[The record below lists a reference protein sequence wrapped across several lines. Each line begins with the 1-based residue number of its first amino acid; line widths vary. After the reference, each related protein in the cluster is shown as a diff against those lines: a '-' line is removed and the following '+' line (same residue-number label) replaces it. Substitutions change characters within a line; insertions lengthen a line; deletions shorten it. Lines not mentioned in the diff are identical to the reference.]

1 MGTKRKAVW
10 LLAGGLPL
18 LPLVAM
24 AEPLVQRNQ
33 TVVPHDEPYYKAT
46 VRNTELIFTEQNKDF
61 AEHAAGVEQH
71 LQPDYEATFG
81 YRMDSPLYVGLI
93 SDNNQ
98 IANGFST
105 QFPHNRQI
113 NYMGGAAAVDYFAT
127 TSWLDTL
134 LFHETAH
141 NYQLNAKDN
150 PVSSTLHSVLGNG
163 SLMTPLIPA
172 IVPNMFESSFM
183 LEGNAVLNE
192 SRHGNGGRLYSGR
205 FDALVHA
212 QAKAGYLTPARTY
225 NQTLYFPYGESSY
238 VLGSHYQYF
247 LADQYGLDA
256 TNRYFKMRSRYWYLP
271 LVTNAPLRAA
281 IGNNFDNTFADWAT
295 HEVEQAALAVMSE
308 GKPLLTSKHFT
319 ALNSDEDEIFFLAS
333 PQDVRAP
340 FHVALNRHTASLDK
354 QRSTYRAG
362 KLFRHDGDT
371 WSMASG
377 YSSPWRI
384 YQGLY
389 SESAYLNDDT
399 RGRIIQGYTAA
410 GEPVYFDVASS
421 YDQPQLYVGET
432 FYAQVNSSVEVHGDD
447 LYYFVQDGP
456 LRTLYRNR
464 TALYAY
470 QGYYGV
476 IADVDSQGRVLFV
489 ANSEQGST
497 LFRLAG
503 NQVSRVLAEDDIV
516 AARLLDDEQVL
527 AVAIQADHYGY
538 YLKPLQPRP
547 QAPAVRALR
556 WDHEDNAAENLHQE
570 RQPSALNLDRRYHAL
585 TAMRYSATDLSLAL
599 YAEED
604 DDTTPQDETDLHT
617 LYNVQ
622 LRFADPLEQNE
633 LSLFSYRDEDLT
645 QLAGVGYRNSQ
656 FFLLGGIKQYWVLDD
671 QLDRET
677 PPEDARN
684 HGLSAELR
692 LPLLQ
697 SGYWYSELA
706 STWYQD
712 YHLDER
718 EPLAVQWGISRTTR
732 FGNSYLPNKHFGL
745 TGYQVDDRDDT
756 SQGMSLSVM
765 TDLPA
770 EFYVGA
776 RGQFSRSNAD
786 ISQFQRRG
794 VELDQSQDFF
804 AEDPSRVVIPA
815 LDDTYYAEQ
824 VAFGEASLSK
834 VINLPWYSFK
844 SPVSLRREALHL
856 RYRHYDID
864 FGVAELALNQ
874 AIVGLDAE
882 LLLFHRT
889 PIRFAFEYAY
899 TDDDR
904 LTSENSF
911 QLVTSVGF

>member
-1 MGTKRKAVW
+1 MW

>member
-1 MGTKRKAVW
+1 MW

-113 NYMGGAAAVDYFAT
+113 NYVGGAAAVDYFAT

-150 PVSSTLHSVLGNG
+150 QVSSTLHSVLGNG

-308 GKPLLTSKHFT
+308 GEPLLTSKHFT

-497 LFRLAG
+497 LFRLAD
-503 NQVSRVLAEDDIV
+503 NQLSRVLAEDDIV

-585 TAMRYSATDLSLAL
+585 TTMRYSATDLSLAL

-745 TGYQVDDRDDT
+745 TGYQVEDRDDT

-776 RGQFSRSNAD
+776 RGQFSRSDAD

-815 LDDTYYAEQ
+815 LDDSYYAEQ

>member
-113 NYMGGAAAVDYFAT
+113 NYVGGAAAVDYFAT

-150 PVSSTLHSVLGNG
+150 QVSSTLHSVLGNG

-308 GKPLLTSKHFT
+308 GEPLLTSKHFT

-497 LFRLAG
+497 LFRLAD
-503 NQVSRVLAEDDIV
+503 NQLSRVLAEDDIV

-585 TAMRYSATDLSLAL
+585 TTMRYSATDLSLAL

-745 TGYQVDDRDDT
+745 TGYQVEDRDDT

-776 RGQFSRSNAD
+776 RGQFSRSDAD

-815 LDDTYYAEQ
+815 LDDSYYAEQ

>member
-1 MGTKRKAVW
+1 MW

-46 VRNTELIFTEQNKDF
+46 VRDTELIFTEQNKDF

-113 NYMGGAAAVDYFAT
+113 NYVGGAAAVDYFAT

-489 ANSEQGST
+489 ANS
-497 LFRLAG
+497 
-503 NQVSRVLAEDDIV
+503 
-516 AARLLDDEQVL
+516 
-527 AVAIQADHYGY
+527 
-538 YLKPLQPRP
+538 
-547 QAPAVRALR
+547 
-556 WDHEDNAAENLHQE
+556 
-570 RQPSALNLDRRYHAL
+570 
-585 TAMRYSATDLSLAL
+585 
-599 YAEED
+599 
-604 DDTTPQDETDLHT
+604 
-617 LYNVQ
+617 
-622 LRFADPLEQNE
+622 
-633 LSLFSYRDEDLT
+633 
-645 QLAGVGYRNSQ
+645 
-656 FFLLGGIKQYWVLDD
+656 
-671 QLDRET
+671 
-677 PPEDARN
+677 
-684 HGLSAELR
+684 
-692 LPLLQ
+692 
-697 SGYWYSELA
+697 
-706 STWYQD
+706 
-712 YHLDER
+712 
-718 EPLAVQWGISRTTR
+718 
-732 FGNSYLPNKHFGL
+732 
-745 TGYQVDDRDDT
+745 
-756 SQGMSLSVM
+756 
-765 TDLPA
+765 
-770 EFYVGA
+770 
-776 RGQFSRSNAD
+776 
-786 ISQFQRRG
+786 
-794 VELDQSQDFF
+794 
-804 AEDPSRVVIPA
+804 
-815 LDDTYYAEQ
+815 
-824 VAFGEASLSK
+824 
-834 VINLPWYSFK
+834 
-844 SPVSLRREALHL
+844 
-856 RYRHYDID
+856 
-864 FGVAELALNQ
+864 
-874 AIVGLDAE
+874 
-882 LLLFHRT
+882 
-889 PIRFAFEYAY
+889 
-899 TDDDR
+899 
-904 LTSENSF
+904 
-911 QLVTSVGF
+911 

>member
-1 MGTKRKAVW
+1 MVAKVGFA
-10 LLAGGLPL
+10 LAGVM
-18 LPLVAM
+18 LVTGAHG
-24 AEPLVQRNQ
+24 ESLVQRNQ
-33 TVVPHDEPYYKAT
+33 TVVPHDVPYYKAQ
-46 VRNTELIFTEQNKDF
+46 VRNTELIFTEQNRPF
-61 AEHAAGVEQH
+61 AEHAAGIEQH
-71 LQPDYEATFG
+71 LQPAYEASFG

-93 SDNNQ
+93 SGNNQ
-98 IANGFST
+98 IANGFAT

-113 NYMGGAAAVDYFAT
+113 NYVGGAAAVDYFST

-150 PVSSTLHSVLGNG
+150 KVSSTLHSVLGNG
-163 SLMTPLIPA
+163 FLMTPLVPA

-212 QAKAGYLTPARTY
+212 QAKAGYLTPERAY

-238 VLGSHYQYF
+238 VLGGHYQHF

-271 LVTNAPLRAA
+271 LMTNAPLRAA
-281 IGNNFDNTFADWAT
+281 IGNNFDNTFAQWAE
-295 HEVEQAALAVMSE
+295 HETEQAELAVMSQGE
-308 GKPLLTSKHFT
+308 PLLTSKFFT
-319 ALNSDEDEIFFLAS
+319 PLNSDDEAIYFLAS

-340 FHVALNRHTASLDK
+340 YHVVLDRDSGRLE
-354 QRSTYRAG
+354 QRRSTYRAG
-362 KLFRHDGDT
+362 KLFRHQGAT
-371 WSMASG
+371 WSVASG
-377 YSSPWRI
+377 YHTPWRI
-384 YQGLY
+384 YQGLF
-389 SESAYLNDDT
+389 SESAHLKRDS
-399 RGRIIQGYTAA
+399 RGRILQGYTAS
-410 GEPVYFDVASS
+410 GVPVYFDVASS
-421 YDQPQLYVGET
+421 YDQPQLYVGDR
-432 FYAQVNSSVEVHGDD
+432 FYGQVNSSVEVRGDD
-447 LYYFVQDGP
+447 LYYFVQEDAD
-456 LRTLYRNR
+456 RTLYRNR
-464 TALYAY
+464 TPLYQY

-489 ANSEQGST
+489 ANSEHGST
-497 LFRLAG
+497 LFRVDG
-503 NQVSRVLAEDDIV
+503 NGVSRVLAEDDIV
-516 AARLLDDEQVL
+516 AARLVDDDQVL

-538 YLKPLQPRP
+538 YLKSLQPENEGPSIRQLHWDREDGAQDNLTRDSKPTPLQ
-547 QAPAVRALR
+547 
-556 WDHEDNAAENLHQE
+556 
-570 RQPSALNLDRRYHAL
+570 LDRRYHAWSAL
-585 TAMRYSATDLSLAL
+585 RYSATDLWLGV
-599 YAEED
+599 YPED
-604 DDTTPQDETDLHT
+604 DNDNTPEDESDTHT

-622 LRFADPLEQNE
+622 VRFADPLEQNTV
-633 LSLFSYRDEDLT
+633 SLFSYRDEDLT
-645 QLAGVGYRNSQ
+645 TLAGVGYRNSQ

-671 QLDRET
+671 QLDREV
-677 PPEDARN
+677 PPEEARN

-718 EPLAVQWGISRTTR
+718 EPLALEWGVSRSTR
-732 FGNSYLPNKHFGL
+732 FGNSYLPNKHVAL
-745 TGYQVDDRDDT
+745 SGYQVADRDDNSYGAT
-756 SQGMSLSVM
+756 LSLM

-770 EFYVGA
+770 QFYLGA
-776 RGQFSRSNAD
+776 RGQFSRSDAD
-786 ISQFQRRG
+786 ISQFERRG
-794 VELDQSQDFF
+794 VELDEAEDFI
-804 AEDPSRVVIPA
+804 ADDPSRLVIPA
-815 LDDTYYAEQ
+815 LEGTYYAEQ
-824 VAFGEASLSK
+824 VGFAEASLSK
-834 VINLPWYSFK
+834 VINLPWYSFTL
-844 SPVSLRREALHL
+844 PVSLRREALHL

-864 FGVAELALNQ
+864 FGFAELELNQ

-889 PIRFAFEYAY
+889 PLRFAVEYAY

-904 LTSENSF
+904 ITSENSF

>member
-1 MGTKRKAVW
+1 MW

-113 NYMGGAAAVDYFAT
+113 NYVGGAAAVDYFAT

>member
-1 MGTKRKAVW
+1 MW

-113 NYMGGAAAVDYFAT
+113 NYVGGAAAVDYFAT

-308 GKPLLTSKHFT
+308 GEPLLTSKHFT

-497 LFRLAG
+497 LFRLAD

-776 RGQFSRSNAD
+776 RGQFSRSDAD

>member
-1 MGTKRKAVW
+1 MW

-113 NYMGGAAAVDYFAT
+113 NYVGGAAAVDYFAT

-497 LFRLAG
+497 LFRLAD

-745 TGYQVDDRDDT
+745 TGYQVEDRDDT

-776 RGQFSRSNAD
+776 RGQFSRSDAD

-815 LDDTYYAEQ
+815 LDDSYYAEQ

>member
-1 MGTKRKAVW
+1 M
-10 LLAGGLPL
+10 
-18 LPLVAM
+18 
-24 AEPLVQRNQ
+24 
-33 TVVPHDEPYYKAT
+33 
-46 VRNTELIFTEQNKDF
+46 
-61 AEHAAGVEQH
+61 
-71 LQPDYEATFG
+71 
-81 YRMDSPLYVGLI
+81 
-93 SDNNQ
+93 
-98 IANGFST
+98 
-105 QFPHNRQI
+105 
-113 NYMGGAAAVDYFAT
+113 
-127 TSWLDTL
+127 
-134 LFHETAH
+134 
-141 NYQLNAKDN
+141 
-150 PVSSTLHSVLGNG
+150 
-163 SLMTPLIPA
+163 
-172 IVPNMFESSFM
+172 
-183 LEGNAVLNE
+183 
-192 SRHGNGGRLYSGR
+192 
-205 FDALVHA
+205 
-212 QAKAGYLTPARTY
+212 
-225 NQTLYFPYGESSY
+225 
-238 VLGSHYQYF
+238 
-247 LADQYGLDA
+247 
-256 TNRYFKMRSRYWYLP
+256 
-271 LVTNAPLRAA
+271 
-281 IGNNFDNTFADWAT
+281 
-295 HEVEQAALAVMSE
+295 
-308 GKPLLTSKHFT
+308 
-319 ALNSDEDEIFFLAS
+319 
-333 PQDVRAP
+333 
-340 FHVALNRHTASLDK
+340 
-354 QRSTYRAG
+354 
-362 KLFRHDGDT
+362 
-371 WSMASG
+371 
-377 YSSPWRI
+377 
-384 YQGLY
+384 
-389 SESAYLNDDT
+389 
-399 RGRIIQGYTAA
+399 
-410 GEPVYFDVASS
+410 
-421 YDQPQLYVGET
+421 
-432 FYAQVNSSVEVHGDD
+432 
-447 LYYFVQDGP
+447 
-456 LRTLYRNR
+456 
-464 TALYAY
+464 
-470 QGYYGV
+470 
-476 IADVDSQGRVLFV
+476 
-489 ANSEQGST
+489 
-497 LFRLAG
+497 
-503 NQVSRVLAEDDIV
+503 LAEDDIV

-745 TGYQVDDRDDT
+745 TGYQVEDRDDT

-776 RGQFSRSNAD
+776 RGQFSRSDAD

-815 LDDTYYAEQ
+815 LDDTYYAER

>member
-1 MGTKRKAVW
+1 MW

-113 NYMGGAAAVDYFAT
+113 NYVGGAAAVDYFAT

-308 GKPLLTSKHFT
+308 GEPLLTSKHFT

-497 LFRLAG
+497 LFRLAD
-503 NQVSRVLAEDDIV
+503 NQLSRVLAEDDIV

-585 TAMRYSATDLSLAL
+585 TTMRYSATDLSLAL

-815 LDDTYYAEQ
+815 LDDSYYAEQ